1 MQWSLNKNREK
12 KKEKT
17 ESQAEKMPMKVYSVA
32 LWQSIPSSPTIT
44 GLSSLCL
51 VLSCPGQNKKNLV
64 IKMQKI
70 KNKIKIYIVKT

>member
-17 ESQAEKMPMKVYSVA
+17 ESQAEKMPMKVYSAA

-51 VLSCPGQNKKNLV
+51 VLSCPGQNKKIL
-64 IKMQKI
+64 
-70 KNKIKIYIVKT
+70 